1 MKIVTI
7 IGARPQFIKAAP
19 FSRFLRNNYLS
30 KIEEVLVHTGQH
42 YDTNMSDVF
51 FSELEIPLPKYNLGI
66 GSGEH
71 GYQTGKM
78 LMEIE
83 RVLLEEKSDLVIVYG
98 DTNSTIA
105 GSLAASKIHIPV
117 AHIEAGL
124 RSFNMLMPEELNR
137 IVCDHISNFCFCPT
151 ETAVENLKK
160 EGIFDGK
167 NLKTSNGK
175 PIVVRNT
182 GDIMFDAILYNK
194 GLSEKKSVI
203 LSELDLK
210 PKTYVLAT
218 VHRAENTDNVLRMK
232 NIFDGFSKIP
242 IDVILTL
249 HPRTKKYIKEYNI
262 SIPHNVKIIDP
273 VGYLDMIALQ
283 TNASVIMSDSG
294 GVQKEAFFLR
304 VPCITL
310 RDETEWV
317 ETLKDGWNTLA
328 QVDNDD
334 IADIFRNV
342 YGTDFKQRNQ
352 GNYFGDGESVSKIVS
367 CIIENE
373 RFN

>member
-283 TNASVIMSDSG
+283 TNASVIMTDSG